1 MLLEISFQLSLF
13 GKTSW
18 ELSYQMTGWIFWPSS
33 GPSGQTPKFQCLPL
47 DAGAMPEWCEGE
59 GLIWP
64 GGPWTPNI
72 GPAPAW
78 HDGSASFLWQI
89 LEGGVLEK
97 YCLSPAQ
104 CSRILRLA
112 QLAGCPPP
120 EEIEALFL
128 KQGGVYPSPD
138 PFSCSVCGAPPRTRN
153 TSNSGIVLDFQLTL
167 FPPF

>member
-1 MLLEISFQLSLF
+1 
-13 GKTSW
+13 
-18 ELSYQMTGWIFWPSS
+18 MTGWIFWPSS

-78 HDGSASFLWQI
+78 HDGSASSLWQI

-104 CSRILRLA
+104 CSRFLRLA

-120 EEIEALFL
+120 KEIEALFL

-138 PFSCSVCGAPPRTRN
+138 PFSCSVCGVPPRTRN